1 MNKIVLCLIMMAIVC
16 WVGIFATDPRP
27 ITENMVPFVS
37 GFVLLLGAIVLEMF
51 AGYQA
56 NIKELQ
62 DELQKCIDERNRR
75 LFYEPKEENDLI
87 QEVSFS
93 KPVSI
98 QSFVEREKMG
108 KIWHDNYM
116 RANEMKRNCGK
127 KPYYKDHH
135 RKDGVKRKEM
145 FACWNM

>member
-1 MNKIVLCLIMMAIVC
+1 MNKIVLGLIMMAIVC

-27 ITENMVPFVS
+27 IMENMVPFVS

-75 LFYEPKEENDLI
+75 LFYEPKEEDDLI

>member
-1 MNKIVLCLIMMAIVC
+1 MNKIVLGLIMMAIVC
-16 WVGIFATDPRP
+16 LVGIFATDPRP
-27 ITENMVPFVS
+27 LSENMVPFVS
-37 GFVLLLGAIVLEMF
+37 GFILLLGAIVLEAF

-62 DELQKCIDERNRR
+62 DELQKCIDERNSK
-75 LFYEPKEENDLI
+75 LFYGPKEEDDII

-108 KIWHDNYM
+108 RPWYKKYT
-116 RANEMKRNCGK
+116 RANGWKRNFGK